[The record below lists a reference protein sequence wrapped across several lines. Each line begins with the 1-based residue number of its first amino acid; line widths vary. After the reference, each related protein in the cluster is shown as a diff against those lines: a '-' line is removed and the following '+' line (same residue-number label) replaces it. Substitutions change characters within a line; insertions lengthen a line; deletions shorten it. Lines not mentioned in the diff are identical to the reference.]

1 MSELARTPQAHLKQL
16 RTGSLDGGP
25 VGSLFSLSKGYV
37 CNLTGIR
44 GWKTRLRDIRLTHL
58 RVNGHMEHVSK
69 PQNAVPSKPEEYFTL
84 PDVAL
89 QNVSA
94 APSYE
99 VTVVREMFSPRP
111 GKLVLLTDP
120 VQVLAWEGE
129 EIWGTVKLEPDLD
142 HALQAG
148 AAC

>member
-1 MSELARTPQAHLKQL
+1 MSELAGTPQAHLRQL

-25 VGSLFSLSKGYV
+25 GGSLFSLSKGYV

-44 GWKTRLRDIRLTHL
+44 GWKTRLRDICLTRF
-58 RVNGHMEHVSK
+58 RVSGHMEHVSK
-69 PQNAVPSKPEEYFTL
+69 PQSALPSKPEENFGL
-84 PDVAL
+84 P
-89 QNVSA
+89 NVRLPSA
-94 APSYE
+94 SVPPSYE
-99 VTVVREMFSPRP
+99 VTADREMFSSRP
-111 GKLVLLTDP
+111 GGLVLLTDP